1 MAPTIVGAMLYRQ
14 WEDRP
19 VTADGELEIP
29 RTLRLMWGTPEP
41 PRRGPKPTTS
51 LSEIAAVAVA
61 LADAE
66 GLAAASLPRLAA
78 KLESG
83 TSSLYRYFQSR
94 DDLDAAMLDYAYG
107 EPPTYDGIDR
117 WQDRLRHWALAN
129 RTVLNQHPWILQ
141 LPTLEPPLGPHRTAW
156 TERGLTA
163 FDDGTGTS
171 SANLSALL
179 LVEIFIRGYA
189 QLSTPPAHVVKRD
202 DPFASAPYSRRL
214 AAVLSVDS
222 YPLLTRAITDGT
234 LDSGGDDFTQA
245 LDTLIEGIERRRSN
259 PSPPEH
265 Q

>member
-1 MAPTIVGAMLYRQ
+1 
-14 WEDRP
+14 
-19 VTADGELEIP
+19 VTADGDLPIP

-51 LSEIAAVAVA
+51 LSEITAVAVD

-66 GLAAASLPRLAA
+66 GLAAASLPRVAA
-78 KLESG
+78 KLKSG

-94 DDLDAAMLDYAYG
+94 DDLDAAMLDHAYG

-129 RTVLNQHPWILQ
+129 RTVLNRHPWILQ

-163 FDDGTGTS
+163 FDGTEGTS
-171 SANLSALL
+171 DDDLSALL

-189 QLSTPPAHVVKRD
+189 QLSTPPASSASRD
-202 DPFASAPYSRRL
+202 DPFAQASYSRRL
-214 AAVLSVDS
+214 AAVLTPEA
-222 YPLLTRAITDGT
+222 YPRLSRAIVDGT
-234 LDSGGDDFTQA
+234 FDTGSDDLQHA
-245 LDTLIEGIERRRSN
+245 LDTLIEGIARRRS
-259 PSPPEH
+259 S
-265 Q
+265 